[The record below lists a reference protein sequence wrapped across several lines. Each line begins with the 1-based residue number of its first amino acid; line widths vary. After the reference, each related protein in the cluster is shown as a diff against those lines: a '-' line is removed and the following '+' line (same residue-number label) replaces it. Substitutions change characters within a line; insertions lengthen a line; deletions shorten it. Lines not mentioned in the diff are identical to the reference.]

1 MQTHEKPHW
10 WLHNCQLVMN
20 IKIKTHRY
28 RGGEWVTHSEPIKEA
43 AHICYNKLF
52 AVLQLTSS
60 SEEKKHKCS
69 LQINNSTGRK
79 IRHPISKY
87 MTFNYALFGLLCL
100 YNYWKTSK
108 IKKNRTQWA
117 ESSQRNIPALFPS
130 VSVSIAAWPAPCVNY
145 TQTLQARLPF
155 TQSLI
160 IY

>member
-1 MQTHEKPHW
+1 
-10 WLHNCQLVMN
+10 MN

-108 IKKNRTQWA
+108 IKKIEHNEQNLVNET
-117 ESSQRNIPALFPS
+117 SQRSFSQSASPSQPDLLPVLITHRHYRHAGTTAIYTEPNNILD
-130 VSVSIAAWPAPCVNY
+130 IR
-145 TQTLQARLPF
+145 LQVEEK
-155 TQSLI
+155 Q
-160 IY
+160 